1 MFKVDNAIIMAAGT
15 SSRFAPLSYEKP
27 KGLVEVKG
35 EILVERQIRQLR
47 EAGIEDIVLITGYKA
62 EMYDYLKEKFH
73 ITLVHN
79 PDYLVR
85 NNNSSI
91 HVVKDFLHNSYV
103 CSVDNYFKDNPF
115 EAYVD
120 DSYYAAQ
127 YANGETKEWV
137 LTEDQEGYIDSV
149 TVGGKDAWYMMG
161 HTFWSETYSQ
171 EFIEILES
179 IYDDEKTKDMLWE
192 DIYMEHLDTLKM
204 KIRKY
209 PEDEIFEFDT
219 LDELRQFDPS
229 YITNTR
235 SHILKNIASKLNI
248 TEKDIVDIQTIK
260 DETNE
265 AVGCQF
271 NVYDKRY
278 QYLYGENEVTLL

>member
-1 MFKVDNAIIMAAGT
+1 M
-15 SSRFAPLSYEKP
+15 
-27 KGLVEVKG
+27 
-35 EILVERQIRQLR
+35 
-47 EAGIEDIVLITGYKA
+47 
-62 EMYDYLKEKFH
+62 
-73 ITLVHN
+73 
-79 PDYLVR
+79 
-85 NNNSSI
+85 
-91 HVVKDFLHNSYV
+91 
-103 CSVDNYFKDNPF
+103 
-115 EAYVD
+115 
-120 DSYYAAQ
+120 
-127 YANGETKEWV
+127 
-137 LTEDQEGYIDSV
+137 

-219 LDELRQFDPS
+219 LDELRQFDSS

-235 SHILKNIASKLNI
+235 SHILKDIASMLNI

-265 AVGCQF
+265 AVGCKF

-278 QYLYGENEVTLL
+278 QYLYGKNEVTLL